1 MTNSWNERFNTEE
14 YMYGEKPNAFI
25 EKFSSQLGGLKNV
38 AAFAEGEGR
47 NAVFLAT
54 LGHEV
59 TAFDYAESGL
69 RKTKQLAKKNHVEVN
84 TVQVDLLEGDIPAE
98 QFDGAIMVFGHFPKE
113 KQSLVFNKIVNSVK
127 PGGKIMME
135 VYSEDQLDYQTGG
148 PKNLEMLYKPQD
160 LLDWCEGRKI
170 LHFFVGEQTR
180 HEGKLH
186 KGLAHVIQLIVEKN
200 N

>member
-1 MTNSWNERFNTEE
+1 MINSWNERFNTKE
-14 YMYGEKPNAFI
+14 YMYGEKPNVFI
-25 EKFSSQLGGLKNV
+25 EEFASQLDGLKNV
-38 AAFAEGEGR
+38 AAFAEGEGH

-69 RKTKQLAKKNHVEVN
+69 CKTKQLAEKKHVKVN
-84 TVQVDLLEGDIPAE
+84 TVQVDLLEGPVPIE
-98 QFDGAIMVFGHFPKE
+98 QFDAAIMVFGHFQKE

-148 PKNLEMLYKPQD
+148 PKKLEMLYKPQD
-160 LLDWCEGRKI
+160 LLNWCESRKV

-180 HEGKLH
+180 YEGKLH
-186 KGLAHVIQLIVEKN
+186 SGLAHVIQLIIKK
-200 N
+200 

>member
-1 MTNSWNERFNTEE
+1 MTITWNERFNTED
-14 YMYGEKPNAFI
+14 YMYGEEPNIFI
-25 EKFSSQLGGLKNV
+25 KSYASQLEGLKKV

-69 RKTKQLAKKNHVEVN
+69 RKTKRLAEKNDVEVN
-84 TVQVDLLEGDIPAE
+84 TVQVDLLEGTISTQ
-98 QFDGAIMVFGHFPKE
+98 QFDAAIMVFGHFPKE
-113 KQSLVFNKIVNSVK
+113 KQSLVFDKIVNSVR

-135 VYSEDQLDYQTGG
+135 LYSEDQLEYQTGG
-148 PKNLEMLYKPQD
+148 PKKLEMLYKPQD
-160 LLDWCEGRKI
+160 LLDWCEGSKI

-180 HEGKLH
+180 YEGKLH
-186 KGLAHVIQLIVEKN
+186 TGLAHVIQLIVEKK
-200 N
+200 